1 MLDAILAEEREA
13 NAARS
18 VRAGERESG
27 VKTTQ
32 RVACNDCGEETVAPF
47 HFVYHACV
55 ACRSYNTRVLGGPE
69 TTSAEA
75 AL

>member
-13 NAARS
+13 NEKAARND
-18 VRAGERESG
+18 GNDG
-27 VKTTQ
+27 GLKTTQ

-47 HFVYHACV
+47 HFVYHACA

>member
-1 MLDAILAEEREA
+1 
-13 NAARS
+13 
-18 VRAGERESG
+18 